1 MTMLPSQ
8 SSEGSA
14 PDASGV
20 EFGRSADDMAVA
32 RVGDLVFAM
41 VPAGDGQYLLAS
53 AWRASRPLAELKRDD
68 FYSYHGSVEGE
79 AAFRNRMIEQAG
91 HSRELRLL
99 SRQPVRV
106 TCSTPWGPSQGA
118 TVYADGIVCHTTAG
132 HGGFRLSDA
141 RNAKVHSMLRIDGG
155 WYEEDAAWAIVALT
169 FPDLF
174 TTYER
179 KCADKT
185 IRDSWPD
192 AWETIFSR
200 SLAPAESY
208 ERDAQAFAREHAGD
222 WIVTAALRSDRHP
235 GMTEVIATIGG
246 VRGEHAQERRFLVP
260 SDEYAVGG
268 FGFVIDETRHAAY
281 EGLSSF
287 VAWRERTA

>member
-1 MTMLPSQ
+1 MNTVRSFPAAVSTPEHL
-8 SSEGSA
+8 
-14 PDASGV
+14 GV
-20 EFGRSADDMAVA
+20 EFGRAADGIAVA
-32 RVGDLVFAM
+32 RVGDLVFAF
-41 VPAGDGQYLLAS
+41 VPAGDGQYFLAS
-53 AWRASRPLAELKRDD
+53 AWRVSRPLAELKRDD
-68 FYSYHGSVEGE
+68 FYSHHGSIEGE

-99 SRQPVRV
+99 SRQIVRL

-132 HGGFRLSDA
+132 HGGFRPSDA
-141 RNAKVHSMLRIDGG
+141 CNVKVHPMLRTDGG

-179 KCADKT
+179 KCADQT
-185 IRDSWPD
+185 IRDSWSG
-192 AWETIFSR
+192 AWETIFGR
-200 SLAPAESY
+200 SLAPGESY

-222 WIVTAALRSDRHP
+222 WIVTAALRSDHHP

-246 VRGEHAQERRFLVP
+246 TRDAHAQERRFLVP
-260 SDEYAVGG
+260 SDEYAVGR

-281 EGLSSF
+281 DSPSSF
-287 VAWRERTA
+287 AAWRGRAA

>member
-1 MTMLPSQ
+1 MIMLPSQ

-14 PDASGV
+14 PDASGM

-41 VPAGDGQYLLAS
+41 VPARDGRYFLAS
-53 AWRASRPLAELKRDD
+53 AWRVSRPLAELKRDD
-68 FYSYHGSVEGE
+68 FYSHHGPVKGE

-99 SRQPVRV
+99 SRQTVRV
-106 TCSTPWGPSQGA
+106 TCRTPWGPSQGA
-118 TVYADGIVCHTTAG
+118 TVYADGIVCHTTAS
-132 HGGFRLSDA
+132 HGGFRLSAA
-141 RNAKVHSMLRIDGG
+141 RNAKVHSMLRTDGG

-169 FPDLF
+169 YPDLF

-185 IRDSWPD
+185 IRDNWPD
-192 AWETIFSR
+192 AWETIFGR
-200 SLAPAESY
+200 SLAPAESHK
-208 ERDAQAFAREHAGD
+208 RDDAAFAREHAGD
-222 WIVTAALRSDRHP
+222 WIVTAALRSDHHP

-246 VRGEHAQERRFLVP
+246 TRGEPAQERRFLVP
-260 SDEYAVGG
+260 SDEYTVGR
-268 FGFVIDETRHAAY
+268 FGFVIDEAQHAAY
-281 EGLSSF
+281 EGPSSF
-287 VAWRERTA
+287 AAWRGRAA